1 MHNQRQNKKA
11 KQKKKKTKKKTK
23 QKRTWLNEAYIAIIP
38 FAKSAR
44 AFICCHLSSDF
55 VF

>member
-11 KQKKKKTKKKTK
+11 KQTKKKNKTKK